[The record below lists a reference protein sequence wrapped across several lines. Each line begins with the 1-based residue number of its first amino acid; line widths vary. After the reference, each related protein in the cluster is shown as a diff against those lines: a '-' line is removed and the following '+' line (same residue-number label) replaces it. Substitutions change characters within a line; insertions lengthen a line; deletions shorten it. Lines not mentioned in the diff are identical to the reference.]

1 MVKQPPLTHTSNVLF
16 LQGKKEEEEK
26 KKKKKK
32 KFSNT
37 TAENNLSIFM
47 REHSTCDEQG
57 VLSINLNSEPGRASW
72 WLRG

>member
-26 KKKKKK
+26 KKN
-32 KFSNT
+32 FSNT

-57 VLSINLNSEPGRASW
+57 VLSINLSSEPGRASW